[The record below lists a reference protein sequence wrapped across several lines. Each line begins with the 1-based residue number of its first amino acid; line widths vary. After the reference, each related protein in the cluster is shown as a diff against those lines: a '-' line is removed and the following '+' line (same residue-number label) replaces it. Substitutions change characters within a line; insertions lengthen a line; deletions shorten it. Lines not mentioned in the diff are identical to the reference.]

1 LRTSSLASGGMLIGF
16 NFFTAC
22 KDTVKMPVD
31 ISKLDYNDF
40 NAFIKI
46 SDEGM
51 VTIFSPN
58 PEIGQGVKT
67 SMPMIIAEELDVPWE
82 NVNVVQGILDTQNY
96 TRQVAGG
103 SQSIRFGWDAL
114 RQTGATARQLLVN
127 AAAARWGVDPSEC
140 SAKQGVI
147 TNAKGETLGYG
158 DVVKEAALLQIPASE
173 GAEEEDNS
181 ENPEFKD
188 EQAEGV
194 AGNVKLKDPKDYTLI
209 GTDVG
214 NVDIDKIIT
223 GKPLFGLDYKAEGMV
238 YASVLRPP
246 AFGQVLESYDD
257 SATKAIPGVID
268 VVKIGDKAIAMMGK
282 EEVDWSVRL
291 APSEKVVVIAENTWS
306 AIKGKKAIKAE
317 WREATLLESSKAHD
331 KILTDLLDGNDFQNL
346 RKDGDVKK
354 AFKQADKV
362 VERTYESP
370 FLPHNC
376 MEPMNFYANVTD
388 SKIHLVG
395 PVQTPASAASTV
407 ANLLGRDEKDIRL
420 EMTRMGGGFG
430 RRLYG
435 DFVYEAAEISDKI
448 RKPVKMVSTRED
460 DMTTGVYRP
469 AIKYRI
475 AASIKDGEI
484 TGYHLKEA
492 AVDSNMYE
500 LIPNFFPAGAIEN
513 YQVDVAKYDSNIT
526 TGAWRAPYTNFLSY
540 AEQAFLDELAE
551 ITEKDPV
558 KMRLDLLE
566 KVKGTTDD
574 RIQYSAERL
583 QDVLKLAVEK
593 SMYNEPKEGI
603 FQGVCAYYCHNTHV
617 AEVADVVMENNQ
629 PVVKKITVAVDC
641 GIVINPLGAKNQIEG
656 GAIDGVGH
664 SMYGD
669 FAFENGMPTSNN
681 YDKYRLIRMNET
693 PVVETH
699 FVKNT
704 LSPTGLGEPTLPP
717 AGAAV
722 AIAMKKAT
730 GQFWDSLWKYCFLEL
745 QRILLGIHKS
755 SFLNRIKFQV
765 PFRS

>member
-1 LRTSSLASGGMLIGF
+1 MLIGF

-22 KDTVKMPVD
+22 KDSVKMPVD
-31 ISKLDYNDF
+31 IAKLNYNDF

-46 SDEGM
+46 SNEGM

-67 SMPMIIAEELDVPWE
+67 SMPMLIAEELDVPWE

-114 RQTGATARQLLVN
+114 RETGATARQMLVN
-127 AAAARWGVDPSEC
+127 AAAAKWGVDASEC

-147 TNAKGETLGYG
+147 TNGKGETLGYG
-158 DVVKEAALLQIPASE
+158 EVVNEAAAL
-173 GAEEEDNS
+173 
-181 ENPEFKD
+181 ENERATERAAKIAAL
-188 EQAEGV
+188 AEGEEMP
-194 AGNVKLKDPKDYTLI
+194 AETIKLKDPKDFTLI
-209 GTDVG
+209 GTDIG

-238 YASVLRPP
+238 YATVLRPP
-246 AFGQVLESYDD
+246 AFGQVLESYD
-257 SATKAIPGVID
+257 ATAAKAVPGVID
-268 VVKIGDKAIAMMGK
+268 VITIGEKAKAMMAK
-282 EEVDWSVRL
+282 EQIDWTAKL
-291 APSEKVVVIAENTWS
+291 ASSEKVVVIAENSWA
-306 AIKGKKAIKAE
+306 AIKGKKALQAE
-317 WREATLLESSKAHD
+317 WSVSTPLESTKAHD
-331 KILTDLLDGNDFQNL
+331 KILVDLLDGNEFTTL
-346 RKDGDVKK
+346 RKDGDVEK
-354 AFKQADKV
+354 AFKQADRV

-448 RKPVKMVSTRED
+448 RKPVKMFSTRED

-475 AASIKDGEI
+475 AASIKDGEV
-484 TGYHLKEA
+484 TGYRLKEA
-492 AVDSNMYE
+492 AVNGNMYG

-513 YQVDVAKYDSNIT
+513 YQVDVATYNSNIT

-540 AEQAFLDELAE
+540 AEQSFLDELAE
-551 ITEKDPV
+551 AIDQDPV
-558 KMRLDLLE
+558 EMRMNLLE
-566 KVKGTTDD
+566 KVKETTDD
-574 RIQYSAERL
+574 RIEYSAERL

-593 SMYNEPKEGI
+593 SGYRNPKDGV
-603 FQGVCAYYCHNTHV
+603 FQGVSAYYCHNTHV
-617 AEVADVVMENNQ
+617 AEVADVVMEGNQ

-641 GIVINPLGAKNQIEG
+641 GIVVNPLGAMNQIEG

-664 SMYGD
+664 AMFSD
-669 FAFENGMPTSNN
+669 FVFENGMATSNN
-681 YDKYRLIRMNET
+681 YDKYRLIRMKET
-693 PVVETH
+693 PIVETH

-704 LSPTGLGEPTLPP
+704 LSPTGLGEPALPP
-717 AGAAV
+717 AAAAV
-722 AIAMKKAT
+722 AIAIKKAT
-730 GQFWDSLWKYCFLEL
+730 GNRVYKQPFISNMDAKP
-745 QRILLGIHKS
+745 ILG
-755 SFLNRIKFQV
+755 
-765 PFRS
+765 